1 MRKEMEKE
9 KETNANADA
18 LLVIS
23 VPGSDEEAYEVI
35 KAFKKVFNAKMRTE
49 EGVSIG
55 KIDSCLHMNGYA
67 TPTAPMH
74 GAVRFCELYDYDDIG
89 YLFGEMRSMG
99 EVQEAIKT
107 LEKYEFVLSVIMWT
121 KFHTT
126 NIYIASHPANTPIE
140 ELVTEQPLETV
151 V

>member
-35 KAFKKVFNAKMRTE
+35 EAFKKVFNAKMRTE

-55 KIDSCLHMNGYA
+55 TIDSCLHINRYA

-74 GAVRFCELYDYDDIG
+74 GAARFYELYDIEDIG
-89 YLFGEMRSMG
+89 YMFGEMRSMA
-99 EVQEAIKT
+99 EVQKAIET
-107 LEKYEFVLSVIMWT
+107 LEKYEFMMFVVMWT
-121 KFHTT
+121 KFDTT
-126 NIYIASHPANTPIE
+126 NVYGARHPTDTPIE

>member
-1 MRKEMEKE
+1 MEKE

-23 VPGSDEEAYEVI
+23 VPGSDEEAYGVI
-35 KAFKKVFNAKMRTE
+35 EAFKKVFNAKMKAE

-55 KIDSCLHMNGYA
+55 KIDSCLHMNRYA

-74 GAVRFCELYDYDDIG
+74 GAARFCELYDYDDIG
-89 YLFGEMRSMG
+89 YMFGEMRGMG
-99 EVQEAIKT
+99 AEVLEAIET

-126 NIYIASHPANTPIE
+126 NIYIASHPADTPIE
-140 ELVTEQPLETV
+140 ELVTEQPLETIG
-151 V
+151 